1 MIECLALLHVA
12 EGSSILHNN
21 YYKTHMNEKMKEAAE
36 LTINLHQ
43 GMDTRGIPKSI
54 LIKHNAIGQCLRSM
68 LDILEN
74 DNERNKKA
82 PA

>member
-12 EGSSILHNN
+12 GGSSILHNN
-21 YYKTHMNEKMKEAAE
+21 YYKTHMNEKMKEATE

-74 DNERNKKA
+74 DNERNKNA

>member
-12 EGSSILHNN
+12 EGSSILHNITTK
-21 YYKTHMNEKMKEAAE
+21 YMNEKMKEATE

-43 GMDTRGIPKSI
+43 GMDTKGIPKSL

-74 DNERNKKA
+74 DNERNNKA

>member
-1 MIECLALLHVA
+1 
-12 EGSSILHNN
+12 
-21 YYKTHMNEKMKEAAE
+21 MKEATE

-74 DNERNKKA
+74 DIERNKNS

>member
-1 MIECLALLHVA
+1 
-12 EGSSILHNN
+12 
-21 YYKTHMNEKMKEAAE
+21 MNEKMKEATE

-43 GMDTRGIPKSI
+43 GMDTKGIPKSI

-74 DNERNKKA
+74 DNERNKNA

>member
-1 MIECLALLHVA
+1 
-12 EGSSILHNN
+12 
-21 YYKTHMNEKMKEAAE
+21 MKEAAE

-43 GMDTRGIPKSI
+43 GMDTKGIPKSL

-68 LDILEN
+68 LDILKN
-74 DNERNKKA
+74 DNERNNKA

>member
-1 MIECLALLHVA
+1 
-12 EGSSILHNN
+12 
-21 YYKTHMNEKMKEAAE
+21 MNEKIKEAAE

-74 DNERNKKA
+74 DIERNKNS

>member
-1 MIECLALLHVA
+1 MIECLALLRVA
-12 EGSSILHNN
+12 GGSSILHNITTK
-21 YYKTHMNEKMKEAAE
+21 YMNEKMMEATE

-43 GMDTRGIPKSI
+43 GMDTKGIPKSL

-68 LDILEN
+68 LDILKN
-74 DNERNKKA
+74 DNERNNKT

>member
-21 YYKTHMNEKMKEAAE
+21 YKIYMNEKMKEATE

-74 DNERNKKA
+74 DIKRNKNS

>member
-21 YYKTHMNEKMKEAAE
+21 YKIYMNEKMKEAAE

-74 DNERNKKA
+74 DNEPNKNA

>member
-12 EGSSILHNN
+12 GGSSILHNN
-21 YYKTHMNEKMKEAAE
+21 YKKYMNEKIKEAAE

-43 GMDTRGIPKSI
+43 GMDTKGIPKSI

-68 LDILEN
+68 LDILKN
-74 DNERNKKA
+74 DNERNKNS